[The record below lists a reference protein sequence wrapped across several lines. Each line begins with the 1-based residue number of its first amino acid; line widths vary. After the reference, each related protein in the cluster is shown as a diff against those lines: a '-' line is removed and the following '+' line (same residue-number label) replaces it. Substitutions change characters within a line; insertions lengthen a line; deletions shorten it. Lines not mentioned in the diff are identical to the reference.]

1 MEGSGTVTYELFVPI
16 MESLIGIILVYE
28 VKVSSDI
35 RRELRKINNRIGR
48 LEQWKEDHE
57 LLDNERFDSVSKRI
71 EALD

>member
-1 MEGSGTVTYELFVPI
+1 

>member
-1 MEGSGTVTYELFVPI
+1 MEGGGTVIPELFVPI
-16 MESLIGIILVYE
+16 MEALIGVVLVYG

-35 RRELRKINNRIGR
+35 RREIRKINNRIGR

-57 LLDNERFDSVSKRI
+57 LLDNERFNSVSKRI